1 MKILFLSRYQLMTK
15 RMLLNLIHPS
25 NLSKMMSWN
34 QVSRFQK
41 EFKKLMLK
49 KFNKIRR
56 FRRDWIQLKKHLK
69 TLTLNLLNTLVLRLT
84 HQTGTSFE

>member
-25 NLSKMMSWN
+25 NLSKMMNWN

-49 KFNKIRR
+49 KFKKIQR
-56 FRRDWIQLKKHLK
+56 FKRDWIQLKKLLK
-69 TLTLNLLNTLVLRLT
+69 T
-84 HQTGTSFE
+84 

>member
-49 KFNKIRR
+49 KFKKIQR
-56 FRRDWIQLKKHLK
+56 FKRDWIQLKKLLK
-69 TLTLNLLNTLVLRLT
+69 T
-84 HQTGTSFE
+84 